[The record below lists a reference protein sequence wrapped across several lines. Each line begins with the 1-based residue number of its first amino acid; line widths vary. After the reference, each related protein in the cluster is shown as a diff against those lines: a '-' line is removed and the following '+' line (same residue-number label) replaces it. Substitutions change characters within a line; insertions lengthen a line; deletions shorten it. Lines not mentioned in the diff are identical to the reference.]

1 MFVLIPFE
9 IVQSH
14 SVVLQH
20 HRMRQFRIKKKKND
34 EKLLSLVSITLFD
47 AIHSNASLSLALC
60 RTFGH
65 DCTSIRPLIPKYKGS
80 DNSSKSEIK
89 GTVSREDTECIFTFT
104 SPVNKVQNCP
114 VLVEPSLGTRN
125 CHPYDTSP
133 QRPFYHHHH
142 HLQDPY
148 VPSSLQ
154 INMNPKAL
162 CSKVGQVY

>member
-1 MFVLIPFE
+1 
-9 IVQSH
+9 
-14 SVVLQH
+14 
-20 HRMRQFRIKKKKND
+20 MRRFQIRKKNY
-34 EKLLSLVSITLFD
+34 EKLLSLVSITLVD
-47 AIHSNASLSLALC
+47 AIHSNASLLLALC

-89 GTVSREDTECIFTFT
+89 GIVSREDTECIFTFT

-114 VLVEPSLGTRN
+114 VLAEPSKGTRN

-133 QRPFYHHHH
+133 QRLFYHHHH
-142 HLQDPY
+142 LPDPY